1 MIIEKSYRERKSKN
15 MKRLKNIVHKIFFP
29 PTTVLLIILIF
40 TVAAQ
45 FVIFCFDYTK
55 SLVSYFVYLISAYEL
70 ALILFRIVVLL
81 KRLVD
86 FWAAKSKLGQRY
98 HNNMIF
104 KAEISIFISFIL
116 NLIYSVYKVTFGFVY
131 NSVWFASVAAYYI
144 ILTVTRFILL
154 QHIVKGDLSR
164 RSNLKKYRI
173 CGYLLLA
180 LTIVLS
186 LMAYIM
192 LKYNLANYYP
202 GHIIY
207 AAASYTVYNLYI
219 AINNVIKYKD
229 FNNLVISASKWISL
243 STALISLFTMQI
255 SMFAR
260 FGTGSKKEQIMSV
273 LTAAAVFT
281 IIFTISLFMI
291 VNSYILMPNDRKV
304 PRKLIK

>member
-116 NLIYSVYKVTFGFVY
+116 NLIYSIYKVTFGFVY

-154 QHIVKGDLSR
+154 QHIVKGQSSR
-164 RSNLKKYRI
+164 LADLKKYRT

-255 SMFAR
+255 SMFVR
-260 FGTGSKKEQIMSV
+260 FGTGAKKEQITGV

-291 VNSYILMPNDRKV
+291 VNSYV
-304 PRKLIK
+304 LIPKASKASRS